1 MVAQAWLIMG
11 EGAIAGAAVA
21 TLGGMVLGRMRA
33 SASRVPVLARRSPS
47 KEVSQPCLE
56 QVMACL
62 PAAMLVINE
71 TRGLCVVSKMAEQ
84 QFDGD
89 LGSIVR
95 HPAFQAKLDVVL
107 AQKAGNIQP
116 DRVRVI
122 LDIPRLRVV
131 QAVLQKQSLP
141 AALLPISMRRENTA
155 PNAQTTLVF
164 VDLHD
169 ETDAVVAERQHTD
182 FVAFASHEL
191 RTPLAALLG
200 FIETLQ
206 GPAADDPVAQ
216 KEFLEIMA
224 QQAKRMQNLLNSLL
238 YLSRVQ
244 MQEHQKPRDVVRLVD
259 LLDQCQTEG
268 DLLSSG
274 LPVTVDVQPPENQN
288 WQVAGDETQL
298 LQVVVNLVE
307 NAIKYSLVSE
317 KTKAGKP
324 VSITISCQQAEAD
337 QRWPSA
343 PGIMLSVTDNGPGIP
358 ARHLARLTER
368 FYRVA
373 KTAAAVQGS
382 GLGLAI
388 VQHIVS
394 RHGGRFVVESA
405 VGQGTSCHIWLPL
418 LPLVADH
425 SSNCHQTVLQT

>member
-11 EGAIAGAAVA
+11 EGVMAGVAMA
-21 TLGGMVLGRMRA
+21 TLGSIVFKRMRA
-33 SASRVPVLARRSPS
+33 SADHEPIFAKRSS
-47 KEVSQPCLE
+47 NKDISQPCLE
-56 QVMACL
+56 QVIACL

-71 TRGLCVVSKMAEQ
+71 TRGLCMVSKMAEQ

-107 AQKAGNIQP
+107 AQKARNTQSG
-116 DRVRVI
+116 RVRII

-131 QAVLQKQSLP
+131 QAVLQKHILP

-206 GPAADDPVAQ
+206 GPAADDPLAQ

-244 MQEHQKPRDVVRLVD
+244 MQEHQKPRAVVRLVD
-259 LLDQCQTEG
+259 LFDQCQTEG
-268 DLLSSG
+268 DLLAAG
-274 LPVTVDVQPPENQN
+274 LPVTVDVQPPENKN

-298 LQVVVNLVE
+298 LQVIINLVE
-307 NAIKYSLVSE
+307 NSIKYSLVSE
-317 KTKAGKP
+317 KTQSGKL
-324 VSITISCQQAEAD
+324 VSIVITCQQAEAD
-337 QRWPSA
+337 QRWPAA
-343 PGIMLSVTDNGPGIP
+343 PGIVLCVTDNGPGIP

-388 VQHIVS
+388 VQHIVT
-394 RHGGRFVVESA
+394 RHGGRFVVESV

-418 LPLVADH
+418 LPMVADH
-425 SSNCHQTVLQT
+425 SLNCHQTVLQT

>member
-11 EGAIAGAAVA
+11 EGAVAGAAVA
-21 TLGGMVLGRMRA
+21 TLGGIVLGRMRA
-33 SASRVPVLARRSPS
+33 AASHVSVLARRSPS

-62 PAAMLVINE
+62 PVAMLVINE
-71 TRGLCVVSKMAEQ
+71 SRGLCVVSKMAEQ

-107 AQKAGNIQP
+107 AQKAENTQS

-155 PNAQTTLVF
+155 PNAMTTQVF
-164 VDLHD
+164 VALYD
-169 ETDAVVAERQHTD
+169 ETDAVVAERQYTD

-206 GPAADDPVAQ
+206 GPAADDPLAQ

-244 MQEHQKPRDVVRLVD
+244 MQEHQKPREVVRLAD
-259 LLDQCQTEG
+259 LLEQCQTEA
-268 DLLSSG
+268 DLLAAG
-274 LPVTVDVQPPENQN
+274 LPVTVDVPPVQDKN

-307 NAIKYSLVSE
+307 NAIKYSLVSD

-324 VSITISCQQAEAD
+324 VSITITCQQAEPD
-337 QRWPSA
+337 ERWPST
-343 PGIMLSVTDNGPGIP
+343 PGIVLSVTDNGPGIP

-388 VQHIVS
+388 VQHIVT
-394 RHGGRFVVESA
+394 RHGGRFVVDSA

-418 LPLVADH
+418 LPVVANP
-425 SSNCHQTVLQT
+425 SSNCHQTVSQS